1 MFNRKKNKAS
11 SVRIDTL
18 IGENTRISG
27 NIDFTGGLKIDG
39 HVAGNLSAAPDSKSV
54 LTLSEHGS
62 IEGEVRV
69 PHLVIN
75 GPITGHVYALEH
87 VELAPKAKIK
97 GNVYY
102 RMLEMEMGAEVNGQ
116 LIHITDDNAAIL
128 DLSHESNDAQD
139 SLHLEQQNN
148 LD

>member
-1 MFNRKKNKAS
+1 MFNRKKNKAA

-18 IGENTRISG
+18 IGENTHITG
-27 NIDFTGGLKIDG
+27 NIDFTGGLRIDG
-39 HVAGNLSAAPDSKSV
+39 NVTGNLSAIPDSKSV

-62 IEGEVRV
+62 IEGDIRV

-87 VELAPKAKIK
+87 VELAAKAKIQ

-102 RMLEMEMGAEVNGQ
+102 RMLEMAMGAEVNGQ

-128 DLSHESNDAQD
+128 DLSHESNDD
-139 SLHLEQQNN
+139 DNNLHLEQQNN